1 MLGTCTKSPATSGFD
16 ERRRPTANIEN
27 DSTAPAKGPAS
38 DMSTC
43 VLLSGRI
50 DLNYTTHTH
59 GSSFRCIPKY
69 INRLQ
74 SNWHVLARVMYNS
87 KK

>member
-50 DLNYTTHTH
+50 DLN
-59 GSSFRCIPKY
+59 
-69 INRLQ
+69 
-74 SNWHVLARVMYNS
+74 
-87 KK
+87 